1 MSVAT
6 GEVWFGEDALELG
19 LIDEIGT
26 SDAYLLDQ
34 LKLVKRICYYSRS
47 KPTFGRENWL
57 LSNFGSSVT
66 DVIGQT
72 GNLLGQALAKFSR
85 P

>member
-1 MSVAT
+1 M
-6 GEVWFGEDALELG
+6 WFGEDALELG

-34 LKLVKRICYYSRS
+34 LKGCEAYLLHSRS
-47 KPTFGRENWL
+47 KPTLAEKIGLAEQL
-57 LSNFGSSVT
+57 GSSVT